1 MEPFIDGGL
10 FELFI
15 AIGVGYSLNF
25 IFKRKYLLVIYSI
38 MSIAAPIILL
48 FTNKSELFLW
58 LVSINIFNST
68 ILIIFL
74 WKQQLSNPNKSLF
87 ETDKLLEIFFQ
98 KRKLKQD
105 FKKST
110 SIKSK

>member
-15 AIGVGYSLNF
+15 AIRVGYSLNF